1 VHDVLSL
8 DLCTICK
15 YFWSALF
22 SYNEV
27 LLQKQVERIKAS
39 SSFALLIDSS
49 TDVSTED
56 HLLIYVRYLLPDM
69 LVATTEYLTCV
80 KLLAT
85 TADAI
90 TAVLLG
96 VMTALGLDVQR
107 MAGFCS
113 DGVATMAGVKL
124 GVAARLKAVNPHIIA
139 VRCVAHRTALV
150 MSDTAKSSPELQ
162 AVDSELRQVHNLF
175 NHSNKR

>member
-1 VHDVLSL
+1 MPISCPLQSVYDVLSF
-8 DLCTICK
+8 DLCTICR

-22 SYNEV
+22 SCNEV

-56 HLLIYVRYLLPDM
+56 HMLMYVRYLHLDT
-69 LVATTEYLTCV
+69 LVATTEYLTYM

-85 TADAI
+85 IADAI
-90 TAVLLG
+90 ITVLLG

-107 MAGFCS
+107 MVGFCS
-113 DGVATMAGVKL
+113 DGAATMAGVKS
-124 GVAARLKAVNPHIIA
+124 GVAARLKAVNPRIIA

-150 MSDTAKSSPELQ
+150 MTDTAKSSPELQ
-162 AVDSELRQVHNLF
+162 AVDSEL
-175 NHSNKR
+175 